1 MSDSEG
7 SAESVREL
15 GNSGAREET
24 VVALPNR
31 EDTSGDKLEEFE
43 KLLRAMLPSRAGSQE
58 EEEEEEEEQEEN
70 ESEKKIGA
78 FLLREHVFPAFLLF
92 CRLFDEIHLDER
104 YVYLFFFFLFEREKA
119 EKRH

>member
-58 EEEEEEEEQEEN
+58 EEEEEEEQEEN

-104 YVYLFFFFLFEREKA
+104 YVYLFFFFVRERKG
-119 EKRH
+119 